1 MGGRVDGAR
10 AITIIVPIACETTR
24 SNDGI
29 VLRVV
34 PVVIVVQSV
43 VHTSAQNV
51 ANVGKCHDECR
62 KFTHELK
69 YRCRNGLGRE
79 GHRSCT
85 ALRKS
90 RPGHRHTIQTVLA
103 NRTT

>member
-10 AITIIVPIACETTR
+10 AITNIVPIACETTR

-69 YRCRNGLGRE
+69 YRAVETVLGGRVTVHCLE
-79 GHRSCT
+79 KIYLFKSWWRV
-85 ALRKS
+85 S
-90 RPGHRHTIQTVLA
+90 RP
-103 NRTT
+103 